1 MYFTSNVNRFV
12 YRSDMYPDVLY
23 NQHEQVSMLVLYV
36 VYSQLEQVMLVENAL
51 YSQSEQ
57 VSVLA

>member
-1 MYFTSNVNRFV
+1 
-12 YRSDMYPDVLY
+12 
-23 NQHEQVSMLVLYV
+23 MLVLYV
-36 VYSQLEQVMLVENAL
+36 VYSQLEQVMLVENVL